1 MDGHRTPMS
10 VDSQDLLVAR
20 QALGDPRFQ
29 TPPQGQADALAL
41 TAGLP
46 MTSYPGLMMV
56 PGNVLQPFPAPPQNQ
71 QYAVVASRQ
80 TMEDQNSNVV
90 ATRQTVEIL
99 PGPSFGQNAGQ
110 MASFR
115 AQPQAVPSH
124 PNPFVG
130 LGSPPGLEIYRQ
142 ELEVLQ
148 NTARQLRQE
157 SYDALEYQQ
166 AQFRQAEH
174 QLDVQHRQ
182 RTQAELV
189 AQRADIERV
198 YSEVVALSNQAAANE
213 VVEQRTRLV
222 EEAEELLF
230 RQRETI
236 FTEARTALS
245 EQEDL
250 ANTSQRQLYL
260 DAQYVV
266 TNSNAEVETL
276 RDQLRRQQF
285 LLEATE
291 TSNERFEQA
300 MFEEFR
306 MMKSYGEEMH
316 QRYATQEAQNQRAYQ
331 MYEQQQEDLR
341 KALLEI
347 TESEISQ
354 VEHKNVPD
362 KSDELYAQLV
372 AAEDLASK
380 EVRTLRRQLKNAEES
395 RQSEQ
400 RSRAKSPSRD
410 RRARG
415 ETNAGTTTYGDEH
428 GNTLNVPHPINP
440 RLIPPWKRKVEPEDD
455 EMPPLYEDPPSPPR
469 EVYEEEES
477 DYYDEGEEEED
488 YDGYDHDSLDPVD
501 QQGQVKEE
509 EEEESYCPPWSEKLR
524 NAQMRSKRREREHG
538 WIDREAVERLRQE
551 RSYKPSLVTQRFR
564 VDTPPRTRDNASSAS
579 SGSFW
584 PQTGTRKGYPETAK
598 PSSPPGQ
605 PGSSKMGASNARRQ
619 PERGNVP
626 FQPED
631 THPPARPNTGNYPD

>member
-46 MTSYPGLMMV
+46 MPSYPGLMMV

-110 MASFR
+110 MANFR

-124 PNPFVG
+124 PNPFGG

-230 RQRETI
+230 RQ
-236 FTEARTALS
+236 S
-245 EQEDL
+245 
-250 ANTSQRQLYL
+250 
-260 DAQYVV
+260 
-266 TNSNAEVETL
+266 
-276 RDQLRRQQF
+276 
-285 LLEATE
+285 
-291 TSNERFEQA
+291 
-300 MFEEFR
+300 
-306 MMKSYGEEMH
+306 
-316 QRYATQEAQNQRAYQ
+316 
-331 MYEQQQEDLR
+331 
-341 KALLEI
+341 
-347 TESEISQ
+347 
-354 VEHKNVPD
+354 
-362 KSDELYAQLV
+362 
-372 AAEDLASK
+372 
-380 EVRTLRRQLKNAEES
+380 
-395 RQSEQ
+395 
-400 RSRAKSPSRD
+400 
-410 RRARG
+410 
-415 ETNAGTTTYGDEH
+415 
-428 GNTLNVPHPINP
+428 
-440 RLIPPWKRKVEPEDD
+440 
-455 EMPPLYEDPPSPPR
+455 
-469 EVYEEEES
+469 
-477 DYYDEGEEEED
+477 
-488 YDGYDHDSLDPVD
+488 
-501 QQGQVKEE
+501 
-509 EEEESYCPPWSEKLR
+509 
-524 NAQMRSKRREREHG
+524 
-538 WIDREAVERLRQE
+538 
-551 RSYKPSLVTQRFR
+551 
-564 VDTPPRTRDNASSAS
+564 
-579 SGSFW
+579 
-584 PQTGTRKGYPETAK
+584 
-598 PSSPPGQ
+598 
-605 PGSSKMGASNARRQ
+605 
-619 PERGNVP
+619 
-626 FQPED
+626 
-631 THPPARPNTGNYPD
+631 